1 MIEVELEYFF
11 SEGHLLRHMWQNFSN
26 YCQAVDSPIHVIG
39 EASLD
44 LVGNEFIYPNVEY
57 VSHLWVIDPTNISVI
72 LPDLVKVGRI
82 SGLGQLLD
90 MGNIKEVNVFK
101 NMSKYFSDKKP
112 ELKCDPAGNHNYV
125 FSKKGY
131 YKMVKIHKISY

>member
-1 MIEVELEYFF
+1 MIEVNLDYFF
-11 SEGHLLRHMWQNFSN
+11 TEGNRLQDMWENFSE
-26 YCQAVDSPIHVIG
+26 YCHAIDSPVHVIG
-39 EASLD
+39 ETSLD
-44 LVGNEFIYPNVEY
+44 LTGDELIYPNVEY

-101 NMSKYFSDKKP
+101 NMSKYSSDKKP